1 MRKKIKEAEVMEKII
16 YILEGRL
23 RAMSIKEIKEK
34 LEHDYEIKRS
44 PQVIKR
50 YLLYLK
56 RKGKIE

>member
-1 MRKKIKEAEVMEKII
+1 MRKQIKEKDVMEKII

-23 RAMSIKEIKEK
+23 RAMSIKEIKER
-34 LEHDYEIKRS
+34 LEYDYDINRS

-56 RKGKIE
+56 GKGKIE

>member
-1 MRKKIKEAEVMEKII
+1 MEKII

-23 RAMSIKEIKEK
+23 RAMSIKEIKER
-34 LEHDYEIKRS
+34 LEYDYDINRS

-56 RKGKIE
+56 GKGKIE